1 MIRTTT
7 QEFPIEPLTR
17 LDESDR
23 APAGGLALTPSL
35 LWLLT
40 VTAGVAV
47 ANLSYN
53 QPLLPEIARTFAI
66 SDARAGIVATL
77 TQAGY
82 AAGLLFVVPLG
93 DMVDRRRLVLTTL
106 LAVAVA
112 LVGVATAPSFAL
124 VAAASCLV
132 GLTTVAPQLVIP
144 FAAGL
149 AAPQARGR
157 AVGHIMSG
165 LLVGILGGRVLA
177 GFIGQVAGW
186 RVMFAVAAAL
196 VLSLAAILA
205 RWLPGAAPRRG
216 MSYPALLR
224 SLWPLVRTQPVLRE
238 AALLGAL
245 FFASFSALWTTLAFA
260 LKAPPLH
267 YGSTVAGLFG
277 LLGVAGAL
285 TAPIAGR
292 YADRSSPRR
301 TVAAAAGLNALA
313 WIAMLVAGRTLA
325 GLAMGVLLLD
335 ASTAAAQ
342 VSNQSRIYSLPAH
355 AHSRLNTVYM
365 VAYFVGGSLGS
376 VVGAAAWQAGR
387 WTGVCL
393 IGLLSMTIAAAVLLR
408 PEHRTAS
415 APLPSV

>member
-7 QEFPIEPLTR
+7 QEFPIEPLS
-17 LDESDR
+17 ESGR
-23 APAGGLALTPSL
+23 SELASAELTLTPSL
-35 LWLLT
+35 LWLFT

-66 SDARAGIVATL
+66 SDARAGAIATL

-82 AAGLLFVVPLG
+82 AAGLLFLVPLG
-93 DMVDRRRLVLTTL
+93 DMVDRRRLVLATL

-112 LVGVATAPSFAL
+112 LVAVAAAPSFVL
-124 VAAASCLV
+124 VAVASCIV
-132 GLTTVAPQLVIP
+132 GLTTIAPQLVIP
-144 FAAGL
+144 FAASL
-149 AAPQARGR
+149 AAPGARGR

-177 GFIGQVAGW
+177 GFVAQVASW
-186 RVMFAVAAAL
+186 RVMFALAAAL
-196 VLSLAAILA
+196 VLSLAATLA
-205 RWLPGAAPRRG
+205 RWLPRVEPRGG
-216 MSYPALLR
+216 MTYGALLG
-224 SLWPLVRTQPVLRE
+224 SLWPLIRTQPVLRE
-238 AALLGAL
+238 SALLGAL

-267 YGSTVAGLFG
+267 YGSSVAGLFG

-292 YADRSSPRR
+292 YADRSSPRK
-301 TVAAAAGLNALA
+301 TVAAAAGLNALS
-313 WIAMLVAGRTLA
+313 WITMLAAGRTLV
-325 GLAMGVLLLD
+325 GLGVGVLLLD

-365 VAYFVGGSLGS
+365 VAYFIGGSAGS
-376 VVGAAAWQAGR
+376 IAGAAAWQFGQ
-387 WTGVCL
+387 WTGVCA
-393 IGLLSMTIAAAVLLR
+393 IGILSMSLAAAILLFFR
-408 PEHRTAS
+408 PTER
-415 APLPSV
+415 